1 MRRLLFLAPILVL
14 AVVLVAFFVGLR
26 RDPSLLPSMMIGKAV
41 PAFSLPPVRPDD
53 QGFATT
59 DLGAQPLLINFYASW
74 CAACR
79 IEHPILMRLR
89 AQGVALHGVDWKDQ
103 PAAGFKWLVDRGDP
117 YVRVG
122 SDVSGRTGIDMGVSA
137 VPETFVVDK
146 QGRVRY
152 RHVGAI
158 SADDWE
164 TKIGPLMEKLRG
176 ES

>member
-1 MRRLLFLAPILVL
+1 MRRLLFVAPVVVL
-14 AVVLVAFFVGLR
+14 AVVLIAFFAGLK

-41 PAFSLPPVRPDD
+41 PGFNLPPVRPNDP
-53 QGFATT
+53 GFASK
-59 DLGAQPLLINFYASW
+59 DVGGEPMLINFYASW

-79 IEHPILMRLR
+79 IEHPLLMRLR
-89 AQGVALHGVDWKDQ
+89 EEGVVLHGVDWKDQ
-103 PAAGFKWLVDRGDP
+103 PEAGFKWLVDRGDP

-146 QGRVRY
+146 HGRVRY

-158 SADDWE
+158 SGEDWA
-164 TKIGPLMEKLRG
+164 TKIGPLMEKLRA
-176 ES
+176 EP